1 MILLSPRKHLI
12 SSNLSTLEQGLVQLL
27 TNLTDTNDELKNL
40 SVSLNT
46 LRFDLRIAKENLMV
60 VIATAKQELD
70 QQINDTQDQ
79 LHSVS
84 SRQTELHLNII
95 ATEETLVAN
104 VSTLQSGLEDIDG
117 DLTLTVSHLSNLSS
131 LFGHFQTD
139 VVTTWASIQQNMSR
153 LQNLIRNVEH
163 NHSLLLSDHSR
174 ALHAMEMNASVLTHK
189 MVSVSQMLAAQGQK
203 ITLINSTVSAI
214 DSHLTSVSHTLSS
227 QIEQRAGQLGTRID
241 DHIDWI
247 QRLFSEQSLTLD
259 RYGDRIHY
267 VEQKLSGASCN
278 LPPGLAI
285 LTVVS
290 CFVLFVAV

>member
-1 MILLSPRKHLI
+1 MNI
-12 SSNLSTLEQGLVQLL
+12 S
-27 TNLTDTNDELKNL
+27 
-40 SVSLNT
+40 
-46 LRFDLRIAKENLMV
+46 
-60 VIATAKQELD
+60 
-70 QQINDTQDQ
+70 
-79 LHSVS
+79 
-84 SRQTELHLNII
+84 

-104 VSTLQSGLEDIDG
+104 VSTLKSGLKDIDG

-139 VVTTWASIQQNMSR
+139 VVTTRASIQQNMSR

-241 DHIDWI
+241 AHIDWI
-247 QRLFSEQSLTLD
+247 QTLFSEQSSTLD

-267 VEQKLSGASCN
+267 VEQKLTGASCN

-290 CFVLFVAV
+290 CFVLFAAV

>member
-1 MILLSPRKHLI
+1 M
-12 SSNLSTLEQGLVQLL
+12 
-27 TNLTDTNDELKNL
+27 
-40 SVSLNT
+40 
-46 LRFDLRIAKENLMV
+46 
-60 VIATAKQELD
+60 
-70 QQINDTQDQ
+70 
-79 LHSVS
+79 
-84 SRQTELHLNII
+84 
-95 ATEETLVAN
+95 
-104 VSTLQSGLEDIDG
+104 
-117 DLTLTVSHLSNLSS
+117 SH
-131 LFGHFQTD
+131 
-139 VVTTWASIQQNMSR
+139 

-174 ALHAMEMNASVLTHK
+174 ALHAMEMNASVLTRK

-259 RYGDRIHY
+259 RYGDRMHY
-267 VEQKLSGASCN
+267 IEQKLSGTSCN
-278 LPPGLAI
+278 LPHGLAI